1 MRKLYTAL
9 AAIAFS
15 TAGAHA
21 QQPLKLSL
29 QECIDY
35 ALKNSY
41 TMKNA
46 HLDVLIQQEQVK
58 QTTAAALP
66 HVNGKADFMYANI
79 VQSQFIDAGTFA
91 QNDSVRRL
99 VAGRIV
105 PVQFSL
111 PYAGSAT
118 ITTSQVLFDGS
129 VLVALQAKNTIV
141 ELARR
146 SEHATAQE
154 VRYNIYK
161 SYNSLVIAYKQFDLI
176 KGSLKLARQMEDD
189 LIKTRAAGF
198 AEKIDVERTSVQIN
212 NLATD
217 SLRVSN
223 SLMIAEQV
231 LKYQMGLAIGTPI
244 MLTDTA
250 LEKNANSVI
259 ALMAEKENYEQV
271 PQYTVLKAA
280 LQLNEYNVKRFRMSA
295 LPSLSAFWAYGAN
308 YGSNK
313 LEDIFKFNNYYPSSM
328 IGVSLNAPIFNGFAR
343 QHQVNEAKLN
353 VEKTRNNIDNLKLTI
368 DFQAALARTT
378 LKNSLLQVQSQR
390 RNLELANSV
399 IDLAQRK
406 YKAGV
411 GSNLEVTTAQTDLIR
426 AQNNYFQSLLDV
438 ANAEADLRKALGL
451 LK

>member
-1 MRKLYTAL
+1 MRQLYTAL
-9 AAIAFS
+9 AAIAL
-15 TAGAHA
+15 TATGAHA

-46 HLDVLIQQEQVK
+46 HLDVLIQQEQVR

-91 QNDSVRRL
+91 QTDSLRKL
-99 VAGRIV
+99 VAGQIV

-129 VLVALQAKNTIV
+129 VLVALQAKNTVV

-154 VRYNIYK
+154 VRYNIFK
-161 SYNSLVIAYKQFDLI
+161 SYNSLVIAYKQFELI
-176 KGSLKLARQMEDD
+176 KGSLTLARQMEDE

-198 AEKIDVERTSVQIN
+198 AEKIDVERTAVQIN

-217 SLRVSN
+217 SLKVSN
-223 SLMIAEQV
+223 SLTIAEQV
-231 LKYQMGLAIGTPI
+231 LKYQMGLGIATPI
-244 MLTDTA
+244 VLTDTA

-259 ALMAEKENYEQV
+259 TLMAEKENYELV
-271 PQYTVLKAA
+271 PQYAVLKSA
-280 LQLNEYNVKRFRMSA
+280 LQLNEYNVKRFRLSA
-295 LPSLSAFWAYGAN
+295 LPSVSAFWAYGAN

-313 LEDIFKFNNYYPSSM
+313 FEDIFKFNNYYPSSM

-353 VEKTRNNIDNLKLTI
+353 VEKTKNNIDNLKLSI

-426 AQNNYFQSLLDV
+426 AQNNYFMALLDV
-438 ANAEADLRKALGL
+438 ANAEADLRKALGM